1 MMAFK
6 IRDNLLDSLPNV
18 EGHIEENA
26 SLAKY
31 TWFRTGGPAEI
42 LFKPKNKSDLQNFM
56 NGCPK
61 NIPLTFVG
69 VGSNMIIRDGGIE
82 GVVIKLGKSFSNIK
96 VEEEYIIAEAGAMD
110 VTVSSE
116 AQKLGLAGLEFL
128 RGIPGTIGGTVK
140 MNGGAYGSEVS
151 DRLVSAKILSRDGIV
166 KTILASEFG
175 FSYRKTSL
183 TKDDIILEATFK
195 CEKSNSKNI
204 QARMDEIMAARES
217 TQPLRTRTGGSTFK
231 NPDVKLSGGKKAWQL
246 IDDSGCRGLT
256 LGGAKVSEKHCNFLI
271 NTGKASSKN
280 IEDLG
285 LEVKRKVLDKTGV
298 VLEWEISLVG
308 QKCGSQK

>member
-1 MMAFK
+1 
-6 IRDNLLDSLPNV
+6 
-18 EGHIEENA
+18 
-26 SLAKY
+26 
-31 TWFRTGGPAEI
+31 
-42 LFKPKNKSDLQNFM
+42 M